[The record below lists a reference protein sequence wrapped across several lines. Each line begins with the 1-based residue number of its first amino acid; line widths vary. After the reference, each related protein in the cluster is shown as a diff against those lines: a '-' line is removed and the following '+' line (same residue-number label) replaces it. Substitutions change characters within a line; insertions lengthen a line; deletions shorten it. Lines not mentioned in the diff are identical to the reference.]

1 MIKKIDYKTTG
12 KTAQPASDKPKAKR
26 SSSRLFTS
34 TVEYTMIAN
43 LVSQQY
49 QKDGAVRYDA
59 LLAIPFEDRIP
70 GLIQKYGNK
79 TMHRLLLMVIREF
92 FASLGM
98 PRYKQPTDT
107 RISVLAC
114 EIMLTSYEDYLGLED
129 VILFMQ
135 RAKAGQYGSTKSLAN
150 TTAVMQLLE
159 RYRQARHQA
168 YLKLKEQAEIELKQL
183 GPVTRIAPEPTQLND
198 LFNQGLV
205 VDMTKRMSG

>member
-12 KTAQPASDKPKAKR
+12 KTPQPASDKPKAKR
-26 SSSRLFTS
+26 SNRLFTS

-79 TMHRLLLMVIREF
+79 TMHKLLVMTLREF
-92 FASLGM
+92 TASLGI

-107 RISVLAC
+107 QISVLAC
-114 EIMLTSYEDYLGLED
+114 EIMLSSYEDYLGLED
-129 VILFMQ
+129 VILFLQ
-135 RAKAGQYGSTKSLAN
+135 RAKTGLYGAIKSMVN
-150 TTAVMQLLE
+150 PTAIMQLLE

-168 YLKLKEQAEIELKQL
+168 YLKLKEQQEIELKQL
-183 GPVTRIAPEPTQLND
+183 GPITRIAPEPTQLND
-198 LFNQGLV
+198 LFHQGVV

>member
-1 MIKKIDYKTTG
+1 MIKKINYKTTG
-12 KTAQPASDKPKAKR
+12 KTAQPATDKPKAKR

-49 QKDGAVRYDA
+49 QKEGAVRYDA

-70 GLIQKYGNK
+70 GLIQRYGNK
-79 TMHRLLLMVIREF
+79 TMHKLLTMVVREF

-98 PRYKQPTDT
+98 PKYKQPTDT

-114 EIMLTSYEDYLGLED
+114 EIMLTSYEDYLALED
-129 VILFMQ
+129 VILFLQ
-135 RAKAGQYGSTKSLAN
+135 RAKAGQFGSLKTLSN
-150 TTAVMQLLE
+150 TTAIMQLLE

-168 YLKLKEQAEIELKQL
+168 YLKLKEQTEIELKHI
-183 GPVTRIAPEPTQLND
+183 GPVARIASEPTHIND
-198 LFNQGLV
+198 LFHQGVV
-205 VDMTKRMSG
+205 VDMTTRMSG

>member
-1 MIKKIDYKTTG
+1 MIKKINYKTTG
-12 KTAQPASDKPKAKR
+12 KTPQPPSDKPKAKR
-26 SSSRLFTS
+26 SNRLFTS

-49 QKDGAVRYDA
+49 QKDNAVRYDA

-79 TMHRLLLMVIREF
+79 TMHKLLVMILKEF
-92 FASLGM
+92 IASLGF

-107 RISVLAC
+107 QVSVLAC
-114 EIMLTSYEDYLGLED
+114 EIMLSSYEDYLGLED
-129 VILFMQ
+129 VILFLQ
-135 RAKAGQYGSTKSLAN
+135 RAKAGHYGAIKTLVN
-150 TTAVMQLLE
+150 TTAIMQLLE

-168 YLKLKEQAEIELKQL
+168 YLKLKEQREVELKEL
-183 GPVTRIAPEPTQLND
+183 GPVARIAPEPTQLND
-198 LFNQGLV
+198 LFNQGVV